1 VSLFSPERYRLA
13 LTESGLVLDG
23 YKKRSS
29 NASNWQ
35 RVAQRNGL
43 DAPGKNSLAK
53 ALTEVLQLLPR
64 GVRCTVL
71 MEDTLAR
78 LFVLSAP
85 LQVNGPRELQRVASL
100 RSALLFGD
108 TPEDW
113 ICLGD
118 WHARGPFLVC
128 ALPKALL
135 HGLQIA
141 AKQQRVR
148 LDCIQPQFVH
158 DWNASASLMRE
169 PGAWFARIG
178 PQHTALG
185 ATDRGRLVAIS
196 QSRSTAPT
204 SLDALRTFLLR
215 ASLQWGLPLP
225 PVLYVGG
232 ELTAGWH
239 GWNVDACRIRH
250 LQLSSAPADATAVQG
265 GRAAP
270 ERPPEE
276 VQA

>member
-1 VSLFSPERYRLA
+1 MSLFSPERYRLA

-35 RVAQRNGL
+35 RVAQRSDL
-43 DAPGKNSLAK
+43 DAPGKNSLAN

-85 LQVNGPRELQRVASL
+85 LQVNGPLELQRVASL

-118 WHARGPFLVC
+118 WRARGPFLVC

-148 LDCIQPQFVH
+148 LDSIQPQFVH

-169 PGAWFARIG
+169 PGAWFA
-178 PQHTALG
+178 
-185 ATDRGRLVAIS
+185 
-196 QSRSTAPT
+196 
-204 SLDALRTFLLR
+204 
-215 ASLQWGLPLP
+215 
-225 PVLYVGG
+225 LYVRGD
-232 ELTAGWH
+232 LTAGWH
-239 GWNVDACRIRH
+239 GWNIDACSIRH
-250 LQLSSAPADATAVQG
+250 LQPSSASVDATAVQG
-265 GRAAP
+265 GYAAP
-270 ERPPEE
+270 KRPPEE